1 MINPQDFSKL
11 GDMKALRLFVILV
24 ILGMGSSSFSQSKK
38 KADILFENRAY
49 LDAAE
54 IYNKLPKTAEIL
66 EKLGDCY
73 YFNSEPEQASKAYSE
88 VFNLR
93 NRGSFS
99 EVFYFKYFDA
109 LRGSKDYK
117 LSDEISTLYLKDSI
131 NTKEFRLKLNRII
144 PYTYEVNNLTQDTG
158 GSNFGV
164 GLYGDKIIFSSTQ
177 NPKNPDYNWNKKP
190 YLDLYEG
197 QVLGDSLEKKI
208 DSIKPL
214 TASINS
220 KKQHESSAV
229 FTKDGKT
236 MYFSRNNKTRV
247 DLDSTKI
254 AVVSIYKAELVDN
267 EWTNV
272 APVPFASDQY
282 STMHPS
288 LNPEENKLYFSSDM
302 PNSLGSFDIYYVDI
316 LEDGSYSEPVNLGS
330 VINTKHREQFPFY
343 AQDSTL
349 YFASNGR
356 HGFGGLDLF
365 SSRSKDSLLLNA
377 LNLGETINSEKD
389 DFAFVVIDSLDSG
402 YISSNRAGID
412 NIYSF
417 VRTPTNRKY
426 FIEGL
431 VTDKITGDILPNT
444 TVTLFDEDGNKISEI
459 IVGDDGKYKL
469 ETQPNQSYSVEGFQP
484 KYIPE
489 VEFFD
494 TNDSGSIEFNIELEI
509 EAYKDAEEIVTDDK
523 DGNTFIEL
531 ENIYFDFAKWD
542 IKPQAAQ
549 TLDVLVALLKK
560 YPRMEIQLGAHTDS
574 RAGYEFNMDLSVKR
588 AQATLEYLVE
598 NGISRARLSSRGFG
612 ETKPIVPCGDNCT
625 EVEFSINRR
634 CEFLIL
640 K

>member
-1 MINPQDFSKL
+1 MKTLKL
-11 GDMKALRLFVILV
+11 FFIFIL
-24 ILGMGSSSFSQSKK
+24 LGIGPLSFSQSKK
-38 KADILFENRAY
+38 KADLLYENRSY

-54 IYNKLPKTAEIL
+54 IYNKLPKTAEVL

-73 YFNSEPEQASKAYSE
+73 YYNSEAEKASQAYSK
-88 VFNLR
+88 VYNLKPR
-93 NRGSFS
+93 DSLPDT
-99 EVFYFKYFDA
+99 FYFKYFDA

-117 LSDEISTLYLKDSI
+117 VSDKISTLYLKDSI
-131 NTKEFRLKLNRII
+131 NTEQFNLKLNKVI
-144 PYTYEVNNLTQDTG
+144 PFTYEINNLTNQTN

-164 GLYGDKIIFSSTQ
+164 GLYGDKIVFASTQ
-177 NPKNPDYNWNKKP
+177 NLKNPDYNWNKIP

-197 QVLGDSLEKKI
+197 QIIGDSLDKKL

-214 TASINS
+214 AASINT

-236 MYFSRNNKTRV
+236 MYFSRNNKNRI

-254 AVVSIYKAELVDN
+254 SVVSIYKAELENN
-267 EWTNV
+267 EWINV
-272 APVPFASDQY
+272 TPVSFASDQY
-282 STMHPS
+282 STMHPA
-288 LNPEENKLYFSSDM
+288 LNLDETGLYFSSDM
-302 PNSLGSFDIYYVDI
+302 PGSAGSFDIYYIDI
-316 LEDGSYSEPVNLGS
+316 LDDTTFGEPIHLGS
-330 VINTKHREQFPFY
+330 AINSKRREQFPYF
-343 AQDSTL
+343 AKDSTL

-365 SSRSKDSLLLNA
+365 SSRIKDSLFLEA
-377 LNLGETINSEKD
+377 LNLGETINSERD
-389 DFAFVVIDSLDSG
+389 DFAFVVIDSLNSG
-402 YISSNRAGID
+402 YISSNREGID
-412 NIYSF
+412 NIYNF

-431 VTDKITGDILPNT
+431 VTDKVTGALLPNT
-444 TVTLFDEDGNKISEI
+444 TVTLFDESGNKIGEI
-459 IVGDDGKYKL
+459 TVGEDARYKL
-469 ETQPNQSYSVEGFQP
+469 ETLPNQSYSIEGFQP

-489 VEFFD
+489 IAFFD
-494 TNDSGSIEFNIELEI
+494 TNDSGNLEFNIELEI
-509 EAYKDAEEIVTDDK
+509 ESYRDAEAIVTDDK

-542 IKPQAAQ
+542 IKQQAAQ
-549 TLDVLVALLKK
+549 TLNILVALLKK

-574 RAGYEFNMDLSVKR
+574 RSTFEFNLDLSEKR
-588 AQATLEYLVE
+588 AKSTLEYLVQ
-598 NGISRARLSSRGFG
+598 NGIPRARLTSKGFG
-612 ETKPIVPCGDNCT
+612 ETKPIVPCGANCS